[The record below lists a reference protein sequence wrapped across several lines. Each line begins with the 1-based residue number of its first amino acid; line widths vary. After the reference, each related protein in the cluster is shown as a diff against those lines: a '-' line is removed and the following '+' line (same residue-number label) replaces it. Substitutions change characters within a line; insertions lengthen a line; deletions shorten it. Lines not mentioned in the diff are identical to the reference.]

1 MCDIKTMCNSQEKIC
16 IFTGREPGEIRF
28 GWEERWYGHPWD
40 QIRRLS
46 LFCPACGHWTLAHIS
61 DRKLQQT
68 EGKFVTTTGKLNK
81 LVNSFTRWKN
91 QGTLWNCNFKDM
103 QKPFL
108 GRFVLYF
115 FGENEKMCFGPA
127 GRFAS
132 RRSYGWWTHPLS
144 LSEGGVTCCLFNSK
158 LRPSRRTVC

>member
-1 MCDIKTMCNSQEKIC
+1 MSNKFLIILCDIKTMCNNQEKIC

-40 QIRRLS
+40 QIWRLS

-81 LVNSFTRWKN
+81 VVNSFTRWKN
-91 QGTLWNCNFKDM
+91 QGTLWNCNFKYM

-115 FGENEKMCFGPA
+115 FWGKWENVLW
-127 GRFAS
+127 S
-132 RRSYGWWTHPLS
+132 RRPFCKPKVIWMMDSPS
-144 LSEGGVTCCLFNSK
+144 LA
-158 LRPSRRTVC
+158 LRGRSHMLLV